1 MRSRRQRSNVRIAVT
16 GASGVLGSSILEHAP
31 SDGDEVI
38 GIGRGAA
45 VPGHAWRTADVLR
58 ADDLVCAFAGVD
70 AVIHAAAPATL
81 KADDEVLFARR
92 AIDAAEAAGVAHFV
106 YVSIINVERNRFF
119 EYYRG
124 KHDAEKLVAE
134 SGLGY
139 TIVRSAQFHEFVAF
153 LVEAFSKQPVA
164 LFPPGAAFQPIDT
177 AAAAERLAEIA
188 RGPAQHRVLDIA
200 GPQVLAMRDMFDVW
214 KLVYGV
220 RKPSV
225 TLPLP
230 LPLAQVI
237 SRNRLIDES
246 AERLGITWETW
257 LRAHRDEPNR
267 YAARLIGRRSSAS
280 SRSPRRG
287 R

>member
-1 MRSRRQRSNVRIAVT
+1 MHSRRSWSSVRLAVT
-16 GASGVLGSSILEHAP
+16 GASGVLGSSIFEYALGE
-31 SDGDEVI
+31 GVEVI
-38 GIGRGAA
+38 GIGRGAPA
-45 VPGHAWRTADVLR
+45 PGQAWRTADVQR
-58 ADDLVCAFAGVD
+58 ADELVSAFDGVD

-92 AIDAAEAAGVAHFV
+92 AIDAAEAAGVGHLV
-106 YVSIINVERNRFF
+106 YVSIVNVERNRFF

-139 TIVRSAQFHEFVAF
+139 TIVRIAQFHEFVAF
-153 LVEAFSKQPVA
+153 LIEAFSKQPVA

-177 AAAAERLAEIA
+177 AAAAERLIEIA

-200 GPQVLAMRDMFDVW
+200 GPQVLAMPDMFDVW
-214 KLVYGV
+214 KIVYGV

-225 TLPLP
+225 TLPLL

-267 YAARLIGRRSSAS
+267 YAARLIRRRSSGPSQS
-280 SRSPRRG
+280 SR
-287 R
+287 